1 MFNKLFAG
9 CEMINCSIDCL
20 GVCSN
25 CQKMLKHTGDEQ
37 TDLCAMLNK
46 MSTVKDT
53 NILVIYNHVQIFN
66 NYSPKAKLKFKQ
78 SIEQL
83 IISH

>member
-1 MFNKLFAG
+1 MLFNKLFAG

-25 CQKMLKHTGDEQ
+25 CRKMLKHTGDEE

-46 MSTVKDT
+46 ISTVRYKY
-53 NILVIYNHVQIFN
+53 IGSSNHVQKRLMPIAN
-66 NYSPKAKLKFKQ
+66 
-78 SIEQL
+78 I
-83 IISH
+83 